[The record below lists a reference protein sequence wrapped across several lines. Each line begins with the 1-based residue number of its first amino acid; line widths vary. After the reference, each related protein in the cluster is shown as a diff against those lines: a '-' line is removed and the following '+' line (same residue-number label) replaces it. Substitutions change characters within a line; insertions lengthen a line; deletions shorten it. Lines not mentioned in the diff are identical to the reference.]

1 MKLKAFLFASVLM
14 VSACGTIDSLLGPEI
29 EKSTLEG
36 DRLSLYDFEK
46 TLQQDPNTQFGLDGT
61 ENKNVVSLPQS
72 LQGGEDTDINLVA
85 PWENE
90 FWPQVGGYPNHA
102 MKHLTFTKGEPKRQW
117 STSVG
122 AGGDDRLPLVS
133 APIMADG
140 KIFVLNNDAEVVALN
155 ASTGAKL
162 WDTNVIKSGEDET
175 VIGGGIAFS
184 GGMIFVTNGF
194 NEVVALNPDNG
205 AVLWRTETKIPIR
218 AAPSAIPGRVF
229 VVTMDNQTLALNS
242 KNGEVLWKHR
252 GLDSDAG
259 VLGASTPAISRDA
272 IITAYGSGEIYA
284 LQIDT
289 GVELWSENLSPLAR
303 VAGRTALSDIRALPV
318 IDGGVVYAASYTNR
332 MNAIDARTGKI
343 LWQAPIG
350 SASTPWVSGNRIYV
364 VESQGTLVSLDRKDG
379 HVMWQIALPR
389 YEDVSDRE
397 GIIHWSGPMLAD
409 EKLIVFGS
417 HGEAHMYNPLD
428 GSLMNEWDIDSDVFV
443 MPALAKGG
451 LYTLG
456 NEGRVKAWR

>member
-1 MKLKAFLFASVLM
+1 MKLKMFLLASVLM
-14 VSACGTIDSLLGPEI
+14 VSACGTVDGMFGPSL

-46 TLQQDPNTQFGLDGT
+46 TLQQDPNTQFGLDGS
-61 ENKNVVSLPQS
+61 ENQNVVSLPQS
-72 LQGGEDTDINLVA
+72 LQGGKDTEINLVA
-85 PWENE
+85 PWKNE

-102 MKHLTFTKGEPKRQW
+102 MKHLRFTKDEPKRQW
-117 STSVG
+117 STSIG
-122 AGGDDRLPLVS
+122 AGGDDRVPLVS
-133 APIMADG
+133 APIMAAG
-140 KIFVLNNDAEVVALN
+140 KIFALNNDAEVVALD
-155 ASTGAKL
+155 SITGEKI
-162 WDTNVIKSGEDET
+162 WDADIIKSGEDET
-175 VIGGGIAFS
+175 VIGGGLAFS
-184 GGMIFVTNGF
+184 GGMIFATNGF

-205 AVLWRTETKIPIR
+205 AVLWRTQTKTPIR

-229 VVTMDNQTLALNS
+229 VVTMDNQTLALDS
-242 KNGEVLWKHR
+242 KTGEVLWKHR

-272 IITAYGSGEIYA
+272 VIAAYGSGEVYA

-303 VAGRTALSDIRALPV
+303 VAGQTALSDIRALPV
-318 IDGGVVYAASYTNR
+318 IDGGVVYAVSYTNR

-364 VESQGTLVSLDRKDG
+364 VESQGTLVSLDRKTG

-389 YEDVSDRE
+389 YEDMDDRQ
-397 GIIHWSGPMLAD
+397 GIIHWNGPMLAG
-409 EKLIVFGS
+409 EQLIVFGS
-417 HGEAHMYNPLD
+417 HGDAHMYNPLD
-428 GSLMNEWDIDSDVFV
+428 GSLINEWDVGSDVLV
-443 MPALAKGG
+443 MPALAQETM
-451 LYTLG
+451 YVLG
-456 NEGRVKAWR
+456 NEGRVKAWK